1 MPVAVPLINVVNM
14 SQLIVMDSDYPK
26 YELLA
31 KALDAQ
37 FGNIYEYNFAEGEDA
52 EGRAVTLDYQEW
64 TDELRTAVRQYL
76 LHDLPADVRAS
87 LFRSKDS
94 ATTDVDVDE
103 RVDQL
108 LQLEPWEVAFEVRN
122 AAVASVP
129 TLRELIGH
137 LDTWPSGEESA
148 DAIVWLESHSTMTEW
163 RAVAEASNHDELQKI
178 LASSQRR
185 TLAPDDLVRV
195 LSPPELLAAWQW
207 QFGPAES
214 DLTDKEWGLLAAAL
228 RSQRIGSRSG
238 RIVFRPLN
246 EYELARRRKNLDGI
260 RYKFAKGVRWTEV
273 PSRYGNRLD
282 QTWQNYAKSGLLVR
296 LRDALQDN
304 PDAIALV
311 AWLDQVIANA
321 PKKRTPRQE
330 EEAAA

>member
-1 MPVAVPLINVVNM
+1 M
-14 SQLIVMDSDYPK
+14 SKLEMMNPAYPK

-37 FGNIYEYNFAEGEDA
+37 FGNIYEYNLDEGQDA
-52 EGRAVTLDYQEW
+52 GIDVQEW

-76 LHDLPADVRAS
+76 VHDLPADVRDW
-87 LFRSKDS
+87 LFHSKDR
-94 ATTDVDVDE
+94 AAADVDVE
-103 RVDQL
+103 KQVDQL
-108 LQLEPWEVAFEVRN
+108 LHLEPWEVAFEVRN
-122 AAVASVP
+122 AAVAAVP
-129 TLRELIGH
+129 TLGELIGH

-148 DAIVWLESHSTMTEW
+148 DAVVWLETRSTLAEW
-163 RAVAEASNHDELQKI
+163 RAVAEASNHDELHE
-178 LASSQRR
+178 
-185 TLAPDDLVRV
+185 TLAANQGRALTPHDLVRV

-228 RSQRIGSRSG
+228 PSQRIGSRSG
-238 RIVFRPLN
+238 KIVFRPLN

-282 QTWQNYAKSGLLVR
+282 QTWQNYTKSGLLVR

-311 AWLDQVIANA
+311 AWLDQMIAES
-321 PKKRTPRQE
+321 PKKRKQQHVSG
-330 EEAAA
+330 AAA